1 MNKKEREQ
9 MFKVNRENIEAIC
22 AKTTEFTLN
31 AYRKRIWLKYY
42 YYKLCARYIEIYMV
56 QSRELEV

>member
-1 MNKKEREQ
+1 